1 MQKILFS
8 LLFALAAPLAWAGE
22 ERPIRLSEV
31 PAPVIQGLKQ
41 LLPKSILL
49 SANTEQEAGQLVY
62 EVQGKLEDGRKF
74 EFDALADGEVEEIE
88 LEFKQSM
95 VPGAVL
101 KAIEKKLPGFRP
113 SYIEASHSASMKV
126 IAYEFVGQL
135 NGVQVDLEV
144 SPDGRQIVLADS

>member
-1 MQKILFS
+1 
-8 LLFALAAPLAWAGE
+8 
-22 ERPIRLSEV
+22 
-31 PAPVIQGLKQ
+31 
-41 LLPKSILL
+41 
-49 SANTEQEAGQLVY
+49 LVY